1 MLPHS
6 HPYRRVTSSPW
17 PSASLPLPNP
27 SLSPPFY
34 KSPPVNPTPNLT
46 PTPFPPYP
54 SPPTPQS
61 QSYLLSLAFCI
72 AQMLALL
79 YYLASSFPGGTQ
91 GVQWVL
97 GVAGHACLS
106 CVKGVVT
113 GQGK

>member
-1 MLPHS
+1 
-6 HPYRRVTSSPW
+6 
-17 PSASLPLPNP
+17 
-27 SLSPPFY
+27 
-34 KSPPVNPTPNLT
+34 
-46 PTPFPPYP
+46 
-54 SPPTPQS
+54 
-61 QSYLLSLAFCI
+61 
-72 AQMLALL
+72 MLALL